1 MLLPLIEDQRPGQQP
16 QQLLVNKRVLVSGE
30 NLIAAEPTFQNNEAV
45 VSFRFD
51 SLGARRFGEATT
63 QNVDRLLAI
72 VLDNQVISAPRIREP
87 IIGGS
92 GIISGTFSVEDARDL
107 ALLLRAGA
115 LPAPLTVIEERTVGA
130 GLGADS
136 IEGGKLAGVV
146 GMILVAG
153 FMILA
158 YGFFGVLAV
167 FAVVVNIV
175 LLLGALSLLQATLT
189 LPGIAG
195 IVLTAGMAVDA
206 NVLIYE
212 HVREE
217 VRNGRSALSA
227 LDAGFT
233 RAMTTILDSNL
244 TTLIAGIVLYVLGS
258 GPVRGFAVTLSIGIL
273 TTMFTAVSVT
283 RLMTFTWYRRTRPQ
297 VLPI

>member
-1 MLLPLIEDQRPGQQP
+1 
-16 QQLLVNKRVLVSGE
+16 
-30 NLIAAEPTFQNNEAV
+30 
-45 VSFRFD
+45 
-51 SLGARRFGEATT
+51 
-63 QNVDRLLAI
+63 
-72 VLDNQVISAPRIREP
+72 
-87 IIGGS
+87 
-92 GIISGTFSVEDARDL
+92 
-107 ALLLRAGA
+107 
-115 LPAPLTVIEERTVGA
+115 
-130 GLGADS
+130 
-136 IEGGKLAGVV
+136 
-146 GMILVAG
+146 
-153 FMILA
+153 
-158 YGFFGVLAV
+158 
-167 FAVVVNIV
+167 VVVNIV

-227 LDAGFT
+227 LDAGFS

-273 TTMFTAVSVT
+273 TTMFTAVMLT

>member
-1 MLLPLIEDQRPGQQP
+1 
-16 QQLLVNKRVLVSGE
+16 
-30 NLIAAEPTFQNNEAV
+30 
-45 VSFRFD
+45 
-51 SLGARRFGEATT
+51 
-63 QNVDRLLAI
+63 
-72 VLDNQVISAPRIREP
+72 
-87 IIGGS
+87 
-92 GIISGTFSVEDARDL
+92 
-107 ALLLRAGA
+107 LRAGA

-136 IEGGKLAGVV
+136 IEGGKLAGIV
-146 GMILVAG
+146 GVILVAA
-153 FMILA
+153 FMVLA
-158 YGFFGVLAV
+158 YGFFGLLAIV
-167 FAVVVNIV
+167 AVVVNVI

-217 VRNGRSALSA
+217 VRQGRSALSS
-227 LDAGFT
+227 LDAGFS

-273 TTMFTAVSVT
+273 TTMFTAVMLT
-283 RLMTFTWYRRTRPQ
+283 RLMVFTWYRRTRPQ